1 MALSLH
7 GTLLAGLILLAAG
20 SAARGAEPTQA
31 PPEMKSI
38 EVSGDYVHPK
48 SGFVFPEKFGK
59 LTRTGVAQFDA
70 SGNDVAIGYDIVEG
84 DVQLAATIYV
94 TPPAR
99 NSAGERLSL
108 EEHFKLDAA
117 SIMRLQAKSTS
128 TPPWTPKQ
136 TKNQEEAPG
145 HAILFRYVAS
155 FHGKSQPVESHF
167 QVFEYEGW
175 VVKYRITYPQAQ
187 SKRANVLAQVLP
199 QIFLLKGGN

>member
-1 MALSLH
+1 MAVSLH
-7 GTLLAGLILLAAG
+7 RALFAGLILLAAVS
-20 SAARGAEPTQA
+20 SARAAEP
-31 PPEMKSI
+31 I

-59 LTRTGVAQFDA
+59 LERTGVARFDPA
-70 SGNDVAIGYDIVEG
+70 GNDVAIGYDVLEG

-99 NSAGERLSL
+99 TKDGERLSL
-108 EEHFKLDAA
+108 EQHFKREAA
-117 SIMRLQAKSTS
+117 SIMQLQAKSTS
-128 TPPWTPKQ
+128 SPPWTPKQ
-136 TKNQEEAPG
+136 TKNLEEAPG

-155 FHGKSQPVESHF
+155 FHGKSQPVESLF

-175 VVKYRITYPQAQ
+175 VVKYRITYPESQ

-199 QIFLLKGGN
+199 QIFLLKGGK